1 MHHRRDTIPEM
12 FQGMKADYAAAR
24 PSKFRRTRVGM
35 GGSGDAHYY
44 TEHEFRQLREQALA
58 MERDDAVIGQMFDRA
73 ADNRVGSGFDLQPDT
88 GDEALDLEIDDLWSF
103 DTTDPARIDIAGRF
117 NFAQMEWLLDRTQ
130 MLAGDMFALPLS
142 SGHLQL
148 FEPDRCTTPGNTRRK
163 NVIHGVL
170 LDAVNRPK
178 EYWIAKDWDRT
189 SHVQRVGDVHQYPAF
204 VLDEATKSLVPNVFH
219 IFDPRRSTQTRGIT
233 ALHAI
238 MDVAGMFEDLQFSN
252 VLKAQLTAM
261 ITYVIKRMMGFHG
274 NPAGPQFGEQTT
286 ETLASGHDEMSEKV
300 KPTLAIRLQA
310 GEDLAGFA
318 PAIPNDTF
326 FDHVRLIM
334 RMIGCNIGM
343 PLELVLLDTTQT
355 TFHGYRGALDQARI
369 GFTRGQANLE
379 ARFHRPCYAWKL
391 RSWIAAKRLIGAAVS
406 KRLKDGSIFRHT
418 WGKPG
423 WRYVEPKTDAEADS
437 HRVEKLLA
445 APSDIAGER
454 GKHYRSLIRRIVRDN
469 TLAIKEAN
477 QAAKLLR
484 EEEEIDIS
492 WRQVLNLT
500 LPERGIPQEWAEQ
513 DREEATGKTEEDRDR
528 ERQIEDERKTGQ
540 PSNNGK
546 ATPHNARNRL
556 DPLLNGHAQ
565 RGGDA

>member
-1 MHHRRDTIPEM
+1 MHSRSRDTLPQM
-12 FQGMKADYAAAR
+12 FAGMKADYAAAR
-24 PSKFRRTRVGM
+24 PSKFRRTRTGL

-88 GDEALDLEIDDLWSF
+88 GDDGIDQEIDHLWAA
-103 DTTDPARIDIAGRF
+103 DTSDPAMIDIAGRF
-117 NFAQMEWLLDRTQ
+117 NFAQMEWLLDRTS
-130 MLAGDMFALPLS
+130 MLAGDMFALPLE

-148 FEPDRCTTPGNTRRK
+148 FEPDRCLTPMNAQRRR
-163 NVIHGVL
+163 NVIHGVH
-170 LDAVNRPK
+170 LDALNRPR
-178 EYWIAKDWDRT
+178 EYWFANEWDRT
-189 SHVQRVGDVHQYPAF
+189 SHVQRVSDVTKYPAF
-204 VLDEATKSLVPNVFH
+204 VMDPGGAMQPNVFH

-238 MDVAGMFEDLQFSN
+238 MDVAGMFEDLQFAN

-261 ITYVIKRMMGFHG
+261 ITYIVKRMMGWTG
-274 NPAGPQFGEQTT
+274 NPAGPAFGEQTT
-286 ETLASGHDEMSEKV
+286 ETLASGHDETSEKV

-318 PAIPNDTF
+318 PAIPNETF
-326 FDHVRLIM
+326 FDHVRLIL

-379 ARFHRPCYAWKL
+379 ARFHRPCYHWKL
-391 RSWIAAKRLIGAAVS
+391 RSWIASG
-406 KRLKDGSIFRHT
+406 RLKGPAVAKLQKNGSLFRHI

-437 HRVEKLLA
+437 HRIEKLLA
-445 APSDIAGER
+445 APSDIAGEG
-454 GKHYRSLIRRIVRDN
+454 GKHHRSLVRRIVRDN
-469 TLAIKEAN
+469 ALTIREAERE
-477 QAAKLLR
+477 AKKLR
-484 EEEEIDIS
+484 EEDKIEVS
-492 WRQVLNLT
+492 WRQVLSLT
-500 LPERGIPQEWAEQ
+500 LPERGIPDQWAEQ
-513 DREEATGKTEEDRDR
+513 DREAATGKSEEDRER
-528 ERQIEDERKTGQ
+528 ERQLEDERKTGT
-540 PSNNGK
+540 NRNG
-546 ATPHNARNRL
+546 AAHARNRL
-556 DPLLNGHAQ
+556 APLLNGSAHADG
-565 RGGDA
+565 GGDA